1 MNEIHSINPHC
12 AMDEDTCLYAILGV
26 DRNASAVEIRRAYR
40 RLALEYHP
48 DRNEHGAETFKLV
61 SRAYETL
68 SDAERRNAYDVATG
82 HGFRGGWMHGDDDD
96 DVDVTTTRG
105 WRGNAGSGGATR
117 TFYRDPFDLF
127 RDVFGDDFGTFVGGG
142 MMPRD
147 PFADFGRRGGASSSM
162 FGGGGIGGFGFDDEF
177 DDGFGGAGLR
187 SSSMFGGT
195 GGGFGGFGG
204 GFGGFGGGGLM
215 GMMSGGDG
223 GGGSSMSASFHT
235 GFGGGGHAQAWS
247 SSTSTTTTIGPD
259 GTRRTRTVTRRTLPD
274 GTVVESE
281 DVSEGGIGTMP
292 GARQSIGGSSGGRFL
307 RDW

>member
-1 MNEIHSINPHC
+1 MNSIHSILTVRS
-12 AMDEDTCLYAILGV
+12 MDEDTCLYAILGV

-82 HGFRGGWMHGDDDD
+82 HGFRGGWMDDDDD

-177 DDGFGGAGLR
+177 DDGFGGFGGAGSR

-204 GFGGFGGGGLM
+204 GGLM
-215 GMMSGGDG
+215 GMMSGGSA

-235 GFGGGGHAQAWS
+235 GFGGGGHAQTWS

-259 GTRRTRTVTRRTLPD
+259 GTRQTRTVTRRTLPD
-274 GTVVESE
+274 GTIVESE
-281 DVSEGGIGTMP
+281 DVSEGGIGTIP
-292 GARQSIGGSSGGRFL
+292 GSRHSIGGSSGGRFL

>member
-1 MNEIHSINPHC
+1 MNESNHESILHC

-26 DRNASAVEIRRAYR
+26 DRNASASEIRRAYR

-82 HGFRGGWMHGDDDD
+82 HGFRGGWMRGDADD

-105 WRGNAGSGGATR
+105 WRGNGGATR

-147 PFADFGRRGGASSSM
+147 PFADFGRRGAPMSSSSSM
-162 FGGGGIGGFGFDDEF
+162 FGGGGGIGGFGFDDEF
-177 DDGFGGAGLR
+177 DDGFGFAGSR
-187 SSSMFGGT
+187 ASSMFGGT
-195 GGGFGGFGG
+195 G
-204 GFGGFGGGGLM
+204 GGFGGGGLM
-215 GMMSGGDG
+215 GMMSGG
-223 GGGSSMSASFHT
+223 GSSMASFHT
-235 GFGGGGHAQAWS
+235 GFGGGGHAQTWS

-292 GARQSIGGSSGGRFL
+292 GSRHSIGGSSGGRFL

>member
-1 MNEIHSINPHC
+1 MNQSRVETIPHC
-12 AMDEDTCLYAILGV
+12 AMDEDACLYAILGV
-26 DRNASAVEIRRAYR
+26 DRNASASEIRRAYR

-68 SDAERRNAYDVATG
+68 SDPERRNAYDVATG
-82 HGFRGGWMHGDDDD
+82 NGFRGGWMHGDDDD

-142 MMPRD
+142 MTPRD
-147 PFADFGRRGGASSSM
+147 PFADFGRRGALSSM
-162 FGGGGIGGFGFDDEF
+162 FGGGGGIAGVGFDDEF
-177 DDGFGGAGLR
+177 DDGFGFAGSR
-187 SSSMFGGT
+187 SSSMFGGN
-195 GGGFGGFGG
+195 GGGFG

-215 GMMSGGDG
+215 GMMSGGG
-223 GGGSSMSASFHT
+223 GGGSSMASFHA
-235 GFGGGGHAQAWS
+235 GFGGGGHAQTWS
-247 SSTSTTTTIGPD
+247 SSTSTTTTVGPD

-292 GARQSIGGSSGGRFL
+292 GSRRPIGGSSGSRFL

>member
-1 MNEIHSINPHC
+1 MKTIPHC

-26 DRNASAVEIRRAYR
+26 DRNASASEIRRAYR

-61 SRAYETL
+61 SRAYETF

-82 HGFRGGWMHGDDDD
+82 NGFRGGWMHRDDDD
-96 DVDVTTTRG
+96 DVDVTTSRG

-147 PFADFGRRGGASSSM
+147 PFADFGRRGASSSSV
-162 FGGGGIGGFGFDDEF
+162 FGGIGGFGFDDEF
-177 DDGFGGAGLR
+177 DDGFGGFAVSR
-187 SSSMFGGT
+187 SSSMFGGN
-195 GGGFGGFGG
+195 GG

-215 GMMSGGDG
+215 GMMSGG
-223 GGGSSMSASFHT
+223 GGGSSMTSFHT
-235 GFGGGGHAQAWS
+235 GFGGGGHAQTWS

-281 DVSEGGIGTMP
+281 DVSAGGIGTMP
-292 GARQSIGGSSGGRFL
+292 GSRHSIGGSSGGRFL

>member
-82 HGFRGGWMHGDDDD
+82 HGVRGGWMHGNDDD

-204 GFGGFGGGGLM
+204 FGGGGLM

>member
-1 MNEIHSINPHC
+1 
-12 AMDEDTCLYAILGV
+12 MDEDTCLYAILGV

-68 SDAERRNAYDVATG
+68 SDTERRNAYDVATG
-82 HGFRGGWMHGDDDD
+82 HGFRGGWMDDDDD

-177 DDGFGGAGLR
+177 DDGFGGFGGAGSR

-204 GFGGFGGGGLM
+204 GGLM
-215 GMMSGGDG
+215 GMMSGGSA

-235 GFGGGGHAQAWS
+235 GFGGGGHAQTWS

-274 GTVVESE
+274 GTIVESE
-281 DVSEGGIGTMP
+281 DVSEGGIGTIP
-292 GARQSIGGSSGGRFL
+292 GSRHSIGGSSGGRFL

>member
-1 MNEIHSINPHC
+1 
-12 AMDEDTCLYAILGV
+12 MDEDTCLYAILGV

-204 GFGGFGGGGLM
+204 FGGGGLM